1 MAYAA
6 EYKHGVY
13 GEQIPF
19 ANSSIPARGTVP
31 AYIGTAPIQQ
41 VNTLGA
47 AGFDYSPYIN
57 TPLLIKRYRDVG
69 SSLGYSTDWGSFTLC
84 EAVSA
89 HFLAGDAPIG
99 PIVVVNMTD
108 PGKLAAENTETTV
121 TLSGAAGDKAGVL
134 SDPLAAIEN
143 VALSATSGAL
153 TKDTDYTMSYVN
165 GAIQIHVTKS
175 GFSDATVTASYKRID
190 VTQKTLSATAF
201 AQALAALDVAE
212 AKTGEICN
220 IVAAPG
226 WSHLPA
232 YHTELMAKVNARLAQ
247 KWQTIAV
254 VDLPADSSTNTP
266 AAAMEWK
273 GENQYN
279 DRLEKVCWPQAV
291 FGGQQYHLSTLAAVT
306 MQTVDTNAGGVPYI
320 SPSNKAINADATVL
334 EDGTEI
340 FISEVTGNA
349 LNEVGITTTN
359 VIRGEIRLWGPHM
372 ANYNFSNE
380 EDILPED
387 RQDASVRMGVYLI
400 NYLQYNYI
408 DSVDMPFARRDIDA
422 ILASVQQWLNALV
435 NAGQLLFGTI
445 SFDSN
450 DNTTDAMISGDFVFN
465 VKDTFTP
472 NAKSL
477 TFRCQYTTQGLSS
490 LTGGENA

>member
-1 MAYAA
+1 
-6 EYKHGVY
+6 
-13 GEQIPF
+13 
-19 ANSSIPARGTVP
+19 
-31 AYIGTAPIQQ
+31 
-41 VNTLGA
+41 
-47 AGFDYSPYIN
+47 
-57 TPLLIKRYRDVG
+57 
-69 SSLGYSTDWGSFTLC
+69 
-84 EAVSA
+84 
-89 HFLAGDAPIG
+89 
-99 PIVVVNMTD
+99 
-108 PGKLAAENTETTV
+108 
-121 TLSGAAGDKAGVL
+121 
-134 SDPLAAIEN
+134 
-143 VALSATSGAL
+143 
-153 TKDTDYTMSYVN
+153 
-165 GAIQIHVTKS
+165 
-175 GFSDATVTASYKRID
+175 
-190 VTQKTLSATAF
+190 
-201 AQALAALDVAE
+201 
-212 AKTGEICN
+212 
-220 IVAAPG
+220 
-226 WSHLPA
+226 
-232 YHTELMAKVNARLAQ
+232 
-247 KWQTIAV
+247 
-254 VDLPADSSTNTP
+254 
-266 AAAMEWK
+266 
-273 GENQYN
+273 
-279 DRLEKVCWPQAV
+279 
-291 FGGQQYHLSTLAAVT
+291 

-472 NAKSL
+472 NTKSL

>member
-13 GEQIPF
+13 GEQVPF

-41 VNTLGA
+41 VNTQGA

-57 TPLLIKRYRDVG
+57 TPLLIRRYRDVE
-69 SSLGYSTDWGSFTLC
+69 SNLGYSTDWASFTLC

-99 PIVVVNMTD
+99 PIVCVNMTN
-108 PGKLAAENTETTV
+108 PAKLAPNNTETHV
-121 TLSGAAGDKAGVL
+121 TLSGAAGDKTGVL

-143 VALSATSGAL
+143 VTLSATSGAL
-153 TKDTDYTMSYVN
+153 TKGSDYTMSYVD

-175 GFSDATVTASYKRID
+175 GFLDSTVTATYKQID
-190 VTQKTLSATAF
+190 VTQTTLTSTVF

-212 AKTGEICN
+212 VKTGEICN

-226 WSHLPA
+226 WSHLPT

-254 VDLPADSSTNTP
+254 VDIPADSTTNTP

-273 GENQYN
+273 EENQYN

-291 FGGQQYHLSTLAAVT
+291 FEGQQYHLSTLAAVT

-320 SPSNKAINADATVL
+320 SPSNKAINADATIL

-340 FISEVTGNA
+340 FLSEVTANS

-359 VIRGEIRLWGPHM
+359 IIRSGLRLWGPHM
-372 ANYNFSNE
+372 GNYNFNNE

-387 RQDASVRMGVYLI
+387 RQDASIRMGVYLI

-445 SFDSN
+445 SFDAD

-465 VKDTFTP
+465 IKDTFTP

>member
-1 MAYAA
+1 MAIAA

-19 ANSSIPARGTVP
+19 ANSSIPAIGTVP

-41 VNTLGA
+41 VNTQGV
-47 AGFDYSPYIN
+47 AGFDYTPYIN
-57 TPLLIKRYRDVG
+57 TPLLIRRYRDV
-69 SSLGYSTDWGSFTLC
+69 SSNLGYTTDWSSFTLC
-84 EAVSA
+84 EAISA

-99 PIVVVNMTD
+99 PIVCVNMTN
-108 PGKLAAENTETTV
+108 PAQLAAEETETTV
-121 TLSGAAGDKAGVL
+121 TMSGATGDKTGILA
-134 SDPLAAIEN
+134 DPLAAIEN
-143 VALSATSGAL
+143 ISLSGTSGAL
-153 TKDTDYTMSYVN
+153 TAGTDYTMAYVD
-165 GAIQIHVTKS
+165 GGIQITVTKS
-175 GFSDATVTASYKRID
+175 GFSDATVTATYKQID
-190 VTQKTLSATAF
+190 VSQETLDSAAF

-212 AKTGEICN
+212 VKTGQICN

-226 WSHLPA
+226 WSQIPE
-232 YHTELMAKVNARLAQ
+232 YHTELMTKVNARLAQ

-254 VDLPADSSTNTP
+254 TDIPADSSTNTP
-266 AAAMEWK
+266 AAAIEWQ
-273 GENQYN
+273 ETNQYN
-279 DRLEKVCWPQAV
+279 DRMEKVCWPMAT
-291 FGGQQYHLSTLAAVT
+291 FEGQQYHLSTLAAVD

-320 SPSNKAINADATVL
+320 SPSNKAINADATIL
-334 EDGTEI
+334 DDGTEI
-340 FISEVTGNA
+340 FISEVTANS

-359 VIRGEIRLWGPHM
+359 IIRGGMRLWGPHM
-372 ANYNFSNE
+372 ANYNFDQADN
-380 EDILPED
+380 ILPED
-387 RQDASVRMGVYLI
+387 LQDSSIRMGIYLI

-435 NAGQLLFGTI
+435 NAGQLLFGTV
-445 SFDSN
+445 SFDAT

-477 TFRCQYTTQGLSS
+477 TFRCQYTTTGLSS
-490 LTGGENA
+490 LTGGETA